1 MWIRCA
7 GRNNITKTK
16 NSKSTKS
23 HLKDVKNMKTSIA
36 RLLAGTASVLL
47 FLTLPLDAAEK
58 TQVESKPGTSS
69 EKRVV
74 TRSTYPFRGEVE
86 SVAGSVIQL
95 AKKDGIRK
103 VEFAPETLFQ
113 RDGKSITVSDLKP
126 GDYVRGLARKSE
138 DGTEV
143 IVKATAGPRPEKGTV
158 KKSKKSV

>member
-1 MWIRCA
+1 
-7 GRNNITKTK
+7 
-16 NSKSTKS
+16 
-23 HLKDVKNMKTSIA
+23 MKTSIA

-58 TQVESKPGTSS
+58 TQVESKPGISS

-113 RDGKSITVSDLKP
+113 RDGKSITVSDLEACRLRSRVGSQK
-126 GDYVRGLARKSE
+126 
-138 DGTEV
+138 
-143 IVKATAGPRPEKGTV
+143 
-158 KKSKKSV
+158 